1 MTESNANHPVNTKE
15 AKLPRRDWIVLP
27 MLSLLTVFV
36 MMCSTELIARRMF
49 TYSNTG
55 LRDCTVFND
64 PSTGLRGIPNC
75 DCWERGYES
84 QPVEY
89 RLNSSGYRA
98 DGEFGPKPPDTYRIV
113 MVGSSIAMGYEV
125 ENQRAFAALLPEEL
139 SRKTGRRIELLNEA
153 FAGRS
158 GVALRLNEALAVKPD
173 MILWILGPW
182 DIEHGLAIVNHVKRA
197 DRRVPFLVRSWSRLK
212 LVFAEGSPT
221 SAIEE
226 AFDLTRTSVLLR
238 HFLFESQSQFV
249 KSYLMGSDEE
259 VGFLRTE
266 PSAEWRERLVQLSGV
281 AAENEARAK
290 AAGVRLVAVLVPNR
304 AQAAM
309 ISMGQWPA
317 GYDPYKLGDD
327 VRSIIVSHGGTYI
340 DILPGFRHVPNP
352 EQYYLPVDGHPD
364 AGGHAILSGL
374 LANELTSGAVP
385 ELESPTLP
393 QTAFGQGR

>member
-1 MTESNANHPVNTKE
+1 
-15 AKLPRRDWIVLP
+15 
-27 MLSLLTVFV
+27 
-36 MMCSTELIARRMF
+36 
-49 TYSNTG
+49 
-55 LRDCTVFND
+55 
-64 PSTGLRGIPNC
+64 
-75 DCWERGYES
+75 
-84 QPVEY
+84 
-89 RLNSSGYRA
+89 
-98 DGEFGPKPPDTYRIV
+98 
-113 MVGSSIAMGYEV
+113 
-125 ENQRAFAALLPEEL
+125 
-139 SRKTGRRIELLNEA
+139 
-153 FAGRS
+153 
-158 GVALRLNEALAVKPD
+158 
-173 MILWILGPW
+173 
-182 DIEHGLAIVNHVKRA
+182 
-197 DRRVPFLVRSWSRLK
+197 
-212 LVFAEGSPT
+212 
-221 SAIEE
+221 
-226 AFDLTRTSVLLR
+226 
-238 HFLFESQSQFV
+238 
-249 KSYLMGSDEE
+249 MGSDEE